1 MLRIT
6 RYEKSMRRN
15 TFRKK
20 ILVIFLLVVPLLA
33 VAGSYF
39 FMSIYDGNGSIDAQ
53 AAADQADSGVVFKYN
68 TRIEGRSLYR
78 LELKSTSALAEAEE
92 FLGGIKSKKL
102 NGFILKEDG
111 YKVVYGIFTE
121 KDKAVSIQ
129 SIIAKK
135 AEGSVNETTLPG
147 FDLRYDDKDNAF
159 IQLVQATDKLIWEMA
174 EAKSALSARIAE
186 QPKEDNPQ
194 LVEEIEGYE
203 DKLDRYLG
211 YAEKVSVSKH
221 QEALRDRFVVMLGEV
236 LGNRLNDSRNFYK
249 VQGGLMNQIESYRR
263 YSEGL

>member
-1 MLRIT
+1 MT

-20 ILVIFLLVVPLLA
+20 ILVLFLFVVPLLA

-39 FMSIYDGNGSIDAQ
+39 FMSIYDGNGSVDAQ
-53 AAADQADSGVVFKYN
+53 ADADQADSNVIFKYN
-68 TRIEGRSLYR
+68 TQIEDRSLYR
-78 LELKSTSALAEAEE
+78 LELKNATTLAEAEE
-92 FLGGIKSKKL
+92 FLEGIKSKKL

-111 YKVVYGIFTE
+111 YKVVYGIYTK
-121 KDKAVSIQ
+121 KDKAILIQ

-135 AEGSVNETTLPG
+135 AEGSVTDTRLPG
-147 FDLRYDDKDNAF
+147 FALRYDEKDNAF
-159 IQLVQATDKLIWEMA
+159 IQLVQATDKLIWGMA

-186 QPKEDNPQ
+186 KPKEDNAQ

-203 DKLDRYLG
+203 VKLERYLG

-221 QEALRDRFVVMLGEV
+221 QEALRDRFVVMLEEV
-236 LGNRLNDSRNFYK
+236 LGNRLNDSKNYYK

>member
-20 ILVIFLLVVPLLA
+20 MLVLFLFVVPLLA
-33 VAGSYF
+33 VTGSYF

-53 AAADQADSGVVFKYN
+53 AAADQAVSNVVFKYN
-68 TRIEGRSLYR
+68 TQIEGRSLYR
-78 LELKSTSALAEAEE
+78 LELKNTSTMAEAEE
-92 FLGGIKSKKL
+92 FLETIKSKKL
-102 NGFILKEDG
+102 NGFVLKEDG
-111 YKVVYGIFTE
+111 YKVIYGIFTE
-121 KDKAVSIQ
+121 KDKAILLQ
-129 SIIAKK
+129 NITAKK
-135 AEGSVNETTLPG
+135 AEGNVTETNLPG
-147 FDLRYDDKDNAF
+147 FALRYDDKDNAF
-159 IQLVQATDKLIWEMA
+159 IQLVQATDKLIWGMA

-203 DKLDRYLG
+203 AKLERYLG

-221 QEALRDRFVVMLGEV
+221 QEALRDKFVVMLEEV
-236 LGNRLNDSRNFYK
+236 LANRLNDSKNYYK
-249 VQGGLMNQIESYRR
+249 VQGGLMNQIELYRR